1 MRTTLD
7 IEDRLLREAKSVA
20 AQHGTTL
27 TAIIEQALRRLLEG
41 NAGKPSAKKI
51 GKLPPLPLA
60 KPGKGQLID
69 LASNQRIAELLD
81 EHP

>member
-41 NAGKPSAKKI
+41 NAGKPSGKKDRQTAA
-51 GKLPPLPLA
+51 PSA
-60 KPGKGQLID
+60 GQAGQRSAD
-69 LASNQRIAELLD
+69 RPRQQPTHRRIAG
-81 EHP
+81 

>member
-27 TAIIEQALRRLLEG
+27 TAIIEQALRRLLDG
-41 NAGKPSAKKI
+41 SAGKPAGKKI

-69 LASNQRIAELLD
+69 LASNARISELLD

>member
-7 IEDRLLREAKSVA
+7 IEDRLLREAKSAA
-20 AQHGTTL
+20 AQQGTTL

-41 NAGKPSAKKI
+41 AGGKPSGKKI

-69 LASNQRIAELLD
+69 LASNERISELLD